1 MYIAPTCK
9 ISIYNGCMCVGKRD
23 FVCLHQ
29 EIEFRF
35 LKCMDFWNWDWNWW
49 LNGSKLA
56 QICLFVLSHCGYG
69 ILSDYFFLFTFFWAC
84 SVGTSCYV
92 QTFWSKYLWIFLAIY
107 VDYSYFDA
115 QVRCTY
121 LVPNMTLTLMFNR
134 NYNNLRYSIKK
145 IKSLLEQKFF
155 LLKSVCEFS
164 LKHWQ

>member
-1 MYIAPTCK
+1 MVPIIQSGHSGMTPYLHAKTQGNVTISTTTKKTNAIIIPFQSHIIHTVETEFSVTNFLVYI
-9 ISIYNGCMCVGKRD
+9 
-23 FVCLHQ
+23 
-29 EIEFRF
+29 F
-35 LKCMDFWNWDWNWW
+35 LSM
-49 LNGSKLA
+49 
-56 QICLFVLSHCGYG
+56 
-69 ILSDYFFLFTFFWAC
+69 LSDDFLLC
-84 SVGTSCYV
+84 

-164 LKHWQ
+164 LKH

>member
-1 MYIAPTCK
+1 MFYLLHHKANCCYMIITFVQYK
-9 ISIYNGCMCVGKRD
+9 TRKWLVLLSIK
-23 FVCLHQ
+23 L
-29 EIEFRF
+29 RF
-35 LKCMDFWNWDWNWW
+35 QSKHFLMDFSIWFPLDIYYQTI
-49 LNGSKLA
+49 GTPSEKK
-56 QICLFVLSHCGYG
+56 VYTHCGYG
-69 ILSDYFFLFTFFWAC
+69 IFWAC
-84 SVGTSCYV
+84 SAGTFLLC

-145 IKSLLEQKFF
+145 MKSLLEQKFF
-155 LLKSVCEFS
+155 LLKTVCEFS

>member
-1 MYIAPTCK
+1 MHTVDTEFSVTIFFVYIFL
-9 ISIYNGCMCVGKRD
+9 SMLSGD
-23 FVCLHQ
+23 FLLC
-29 EIEFRF
+29 
-35 LKCMDFWNWDWNWW
+35 
-49 LNGSKLA
+49 
-56 QICLFVLSHCGYG
+56 
-69 ILSDYFFLFTFFWAC
+69 
-84 SVGTSCYV
+84 

-164 LKHWQ
+164 

>member
-1 MYIAPTCK
+1 ML
-9 ISIYNGCMCVGKRD
+9 SGD
-23 FVCLHQ
+23 FLLC
-29 EIEFRF
+29 
-35 LKCMDFWNWDWNWW
+35 
-49 LNGSKLA
+49 
-56 QICLFVLSHCGYG
+56 
-69 ILSDYFFLFTFFWAC
+69 
-84 SVGTSCYV
+84 

-145 IKSLLEQKFF
+145 IKSLLEQTFF

-164 LKHWQ
+164 LKH

>member
-1 MYIAPTCK
+1 MISTYSISLHPCTAMWLHLLEINSSSVHTYI
-9 ISIYNGCMCVGKRD
+9 
-23 FVCLHQ
+23 FVCFIRKDYIGLLANNATTPWIRNFQ
-29 EIEFRF
+29 WLIFFVYIF
-35 LKCMDFWNWDWNWW
+35 LSMLSGDF
-49 LNGSKLA
+49 LL
-56 QICLFVLSHCGYG
+56 C
-69 ILSDYFFLFTFFWAC
+69 
-84 SVGTSCYV
+84 

>member
-1 MYIAPTCK
+1 MNHVESDTINGACGCRVVDKLLILFWIHWVLNILLVERNMEILGVESFPRCTLWIRNFQWLIFFVYILL
-9 ISIYNGCMCVGKRD
+9 SMLSGD
-23 FVCLHQ
+23 FLLC
-29 EIEFRF
+29 
-35 LKCMDFWNWDWNWW
+35 
-49 LNGSKLA
+49 
-56 QICLFVLSHCGYG
+56 
-69 ILSDYFFLFTFFWAC
+69 
-84 SVGTSCYV
+84 

-155 LLKSVCEFS
+155 LLKSVC
-164 LKHWQ
+164 